1 MSGRAQ
7 SIAVE
12 PDEAD
17 SRLDRWLKRRFP
29 DAGHAR
35 IQKWLRTGQVRVD
48 GRRAK
53 PGVKLVAGQVVR
65 LPPQASE
72 PAPGKPNPR
81 PRPIVDPADAAEL
94 RSRVIYQ
101 DDEVLILDK
110 PAGLAVQGG
119 SKLRRNLDAMLDA
132 LQFDAVERP
141 RLVHRLDKDTSGVL
155 VLARTVG
162 AAAFLTKAFRTGDI
176 RKIYWAIVVGAP
188 KPVQGTIDL
197 PLAKKPVNGRERM
210 APSRDT
216 GKAARTDYRVVD
228 TARKLTWLALEPWT
242 GRTHQLRAHC
252 AALGTPILGD
262 GKYGGAAAFVT
273 GMDMGRGLHLLAR
286 SIRLRLPSGSD
297 LEIEASLPDHMGKT
311 WSLLGFGRSDSA
323 TTRAN
328 RR

>member
-17 SRLDRWLKRRFP
+17 SRLDRWLRRRFP

-65 LPPQASE
+65 LPPQATE
-72 PAPGKPNPR
+72 PGPAASPVWPR
-81 PRPIVDPADAAEL
+81 PAVDPADAADL
-94 RSRVIYQ
+94 RARLLYRDQ
-101 DDEVLILDK
+101 AVLVLDK

-119 SKLRRNLDAMLDA
+119 SKVRRNLDAMLDA
-132 LQFDAVERP
+132 LRFDATERP

-155 VLARTVG
+155 ILART
-162 AAAFLTKAFRTGDI
+162 AAAAAVLTKAFRTGNVH
-176 RKIYWAIVVGAP
+176 KNYWAIVVGSP
-188 KPVQGTIDL
+188 KPVHGTIDM
-197 PLAKKPVNGRERM
+197 PLAKKAVGGRERM
-210 APSRDT
+210 APTRDT

-228 TARKLTWLALEPWT
+228 SVRKLAWLALEPRT

-262 GKYGGAAAFVT
+262 GKYGGAAAFVS
-273 GMDMGRGLHLLAR
+273 GIDIGRGLHLHAR
-286 SIRLRLPSGSD
+286 SIQLRLPSGGD
-297 LEIEASLPDHMGKT
+297 LQIEAPLPPHMEKT
-311 WSLLGFGRSDSA
+311 WALLGFDALDAVARSTD
-323 TTRAN
+323 